1 MTGAAHLTSGVL
13 AAVLGAA
20 LLHALWNSLVKSADD
35 KFLSSALVAL
45 WCGVAAFAAALILPW
60 PSRAAAPFVVASAL
74 IHIVYFLLV
83 GRLYRNADLSVAY
96 PMMRGL
102 APLIAA
108 LIALATL
115 GEAPGPVAVLGI
127 VILVFGVMLMGA
139 SGLAH
144 GRIDAPTLAVALANS
159 VVIAV
164 YSVID
169 GQGGRISGPSTL
181 FAFAYNAWA
190 DALTALAYAP
200 IVLLLRGRSVTF
212 AFVRNWRRGLA
223 GGLAAFVGY
232 AIVVWAMTQA
242 PIAAV
247 AALRE
252 TSVVF
257 AALIGV
263 VLLGEP
269 FQTQRAVAALVI
281 LAGVVTLRLG

>member
-1 MTGAAHLTSGVL
+1 MLDTTQLTSGVL

-35 KFLSSALVAL
+35 KFLSSALIAL
-45 WCGVAAFAAALILPW
+45 WCGVAAFAAALVLPW
-60 PSRAAAPFVVASAL
+60 PSHAAAPFIAASAL
-74 IHIVYFLLV
+74 IHVVYFLLV

-96 PMMRGL
+96 PIMRGV

-108 LIALATL
+108 LIAFATL
-115 GEAPGPVAVLGI
+115 GEWPGSVAAIGI
-127 VILVFGVMLMGA
+127 AILISGVILMGL

-144 GRIDAPTLAVALANS
+144 RRIDSATLAVALANS
-159 VVIAV
+159 LVIAV

-169 GQGGRISGPSTL
+169 GEGARLSGPGALS
-181 FAFAYNAWA
+181 AFAYNAWA
-190 DALTALAYAP
+190 DALTALGYAP
-200 IVLLLRGRSVTF
+200 IVIALRGRTAPVAF
-212 AFVRNWRRGLA
+212 ARFWRRGLT
-223 GGLAAFVGY
+223 GGLAAFIGY

-263 VLLGEP
+263 TLLGEP
-269 FQTQRAVAALVI
+269 FRAQRALASLVI
-281 LAGVVTLRLG
+281 LAGVVAVRLG

>member
-1 MTGAAHLTSGVL
+1 MTDASHLTSGVL

-45 WCGVAAFAAALILPW
+45 WCGVAAFAAALVLPW
-60 PSRAAAPFVVASAL
+60 PARAAAPFIAASAL
-74 IHIVYFLLV
+74 IHVAYFLLV

-96 PMMRGL
+96 PIMRGV

-108 LIALATL
+108 LIAFATL
-115 GEAPGPVAVLGI
+115 GEQPGPVVGLGV
-127 VILVFGVMLMGA
+127 VILVCGVVLMGA

-144 GRIDAPTLAVALANS
+144 GRIDTSTIAIALANS
-159 VVIAV
+159 LVIAV

-169 GQGGRISGPSTL
+169 GQGARISGPGAP

-190 DALTALAYAP
+190 DALTALAFAP
-200 IVLLLRGRSVTF
+200 VILFLRGRSTLV
-212 AFVRNWRRGLA
+212 AFVRGWRRGLA

-232 AIVVWAMTQA
+232 AIVIWAMTQA

-257 AALIGV
+257 AAVLGV
-263 VLLGEP
+263 TLLGEP
-269 FQTQRAVAALVI
+269 FRGQRAAAALVI
-281 LAGVVTLRLG
+281 LAGIVTLRLG